1 MVNKKHIIITAVIT
15 FVITV
20 VVIFTTV
27 LGGVVGFLM
36 KDNDGSQKLK
46 KVETL
51 IDNYYIYE
59 YDKEKM
65 MDMALTAYAN
75 GVGDTYTTYIDKESF
90 TEMVEDIQGNYV
102 GIGVEIF
109 IDKDNLLTVL
119 SPFDHSP
126 AQKAGVLPGDK
137 IIKVSG
143 KDVSAKNYN
152 DAISMIRGKDAPSS
166 DEVVLTIKRGTEV
179 IDVSVKREKI
189 TVVTATE
196 QMLANNTGYIRISN
210 FGENTAEEFN
220 QCLKKLEDGGAK
232 SLIIDLRNNPGGT
245 LESVVGVADSL
256 IGEAN
261 ILTIKDKKGNEK
273 KYNSSSGHNELPLCV
288 IINKNSASASEV
300 LAGAIADNGRGTL
313 VGEKSFGKGVVQSIF
328 ELGDGSAFKVT
339 TARYFT
345 PSGTSIDK
353 VGITPHIEVSLDE
366 KYKNS
371 AVTNIPYE
379 KDFQL
384 KKALEVLNEK

>member
-20 VVIFTTV
+20 VLIFTTV
-27 LGGVVGFLM
+27 LGNVVGFLM
-36 KDNDGSQKLK
+36 KNNDGSQKLK

-51 IDNYYIYE
+51 IDNYYIYD

-65 MDMALTAYAN
+65 MDMALSSYAG
-75 GVGDTYTTYIDKESF
+75 GVGDPYTTYIDKEGLA
-90 TEMVEDIQGNYV
+90 EMVEDIQGNYV

-126 AQKAGVLPGDK
+126 AQKAGIMPGDK

-143 KDVSAKNYN
+143 KDISAKNYD
-152 DAISMIRGKDAPSS
+152 DAISMIRGEDDPSA
-166 DEVVLTIKRGTEV
+166 DEVVITIKRGTEV
-179 IDVSVKREKI
+179 FDVTVKREKI

-196 QMLANNTGYIRISN
+196 KMLANNTGYIHISN
-210 FGENTAEEFN
+210 FGDNTASEFRE
-220 QCLKKLEDGGAK
+220 CLKNLENSGAK

-256 IGEAN
+256 MGEGN
-261 ILTIKDKKGNEK
+261 ILTIRDKKGNEK
-273 KYNSSSGHNELPLCV
+273 KYNSKAGHNKLPLCV
-288 IINKNSASASEV
+288 IINQNSASASEV
-300 LAGAIADNGRGTL
+300 LAGAISDSGRGTL
-313 VGEKSFGKGVVQSIF
+313 VGVKSFGKGVVQTIF
-328 ELGDGSAFKVT
+328 ELGDGSALKVT

-345 PSGTSIDK
+345 PGGTCIDK
-353 VGITPHIEVSLDE
+353 VGITPHIEISLDE
-366 KYKNS
+366 NYKN
-371 AVTNIPYE
+371 APVTNIPYE

-384 KKALEVLNEK
+384 QKALEVLNKK